1 MPHPRIPP
9 LLKSAGED
17 VLMYAIAGAIV
28 WYESRGL
35 SFRRELA
42 DLANVRIWRFVPA
55 SLASFL
61 IWFLGDNL
69 LFARL
74 FTLFDRRTGFV
85 ELLPATAAAYF
96 LQTMNVFVASGAFVL
111 FLHQRKQVPWF
122 AGGFTIA
129 FLGFIDGIF
138 FSAMIALTSYLDPHS
153 PLHSWAAYSTGALVA
168 LLLIA
173 AWWLWR
179 RHRTPAEQWLYARP
193 SLMAFRSATLA
204 AYAELL
210 LIRLF
215 IFAPQGILLW
225 ICLDAFNLTIGLKQ
239 VMIISPA
246 IFAAG
251 GASITPAGLGP
262 MQAVA
267 VRAFSNFESR
277 SNVMAAMLAFS
288 LSQIIYRLPLGIGA
302 AHGFVRRVIRTR
314 DKQMTRNSEPARSL

>member
-1 MPHPRIPP
+1 MPHPRIPR

-28 WYESRGL
+28 WYEARGM
-35 SFRRELA
+35 SFRRELT
-42 DLANVRIWRFVPA
+42 DLANVKIWWFMPA
-55 SLASFL
+55 SLASLL

-74 FTLFDRRTGFV
+74 FTLFHRRTRFV
-85 ELLPATAAAYF
+85 ELLPATAAVYF
-96 LQTMNVFVASGAFVL
+96 LQTINVFAASGAFVL
-111 FLHQRKQVPWF
+111 SLHQRKQVPWF

-138 FSAMIALTSYLDPHS
+138 FSATIAVTGYLDPHS
-153 PLHSWAAYSTGALVA
+153 PLHSWAAYSTGALAA

-179 RHRTPAEQWLYARP
+179 RRRTRAEQWLYARP
-193 SLMAFRSATLA
+193 SLMAFRRATLA

-210 LIRLF
+210 FIRF
-215 IFAPQGILLW
+215 CIFAPQGILLW
-225 ICLDAFNLTIGLKQ
+225 VCLSAFNLSIGLKQ

-251 GASITPAGLGP
+251 GSSITPAGLGP

-267 VRAFSNFESR
+267 VKAFSNFESR
-277 SNVMAAMLAFS
+277 SKVMAAMLAFS
-288 LSQIIYRLPLGIGA
+288 LSQIIYRLPLGAGA
-302 AHGFVRRVIRTR
+302 AHSFVRQVFRTGGH
-314 DKQMTRNSEPARSL
+314 QMRRKPEPQRSL